1 MVMTQ
6 IFPIR
11 SGWDGYDKK
20 ILQQQLKASNKN
32 SLYLRKLSASVWP
45 RVATF
50 TDEAFIRNIVGQSL
64 QEEKTRTS
72 CQRVVTRPWKGRWQD
87 PQIRVEQASEQPGLS
102 IILRL
107 WSAVRVRIRRAQK
120 V

>member
-50 TDEAFIRNIVGQSL
+50 PDGAFIRNIVDQSL
-64 QEEKTRTS
+64 QEEKTRIRAHEWS
-72 CQRVVTRPWKGRWQD
+72 RVLKT
-87 PQIRVEQASEQPGLS
+87 
-102 IILRL
+102 
-107 WSAVRVRIRRAQK
+107 
-120 V
+120 